1 MEPPDPGTHQS
12 IEMQSAKQGNELDV
26 SQGQSAP
33 ISPPDGHW
41 LRMDPSLAS
50 AVLAKTEEELLGSL
64 AALMRNKVEH
74 EQARRRFAQVQIETE
89 QAKREL
95 EAVKQQLRHAEEEVT
110 TRLNEQSRISEELGR
125 LHREV
130 APLREEHQQHF
141 QTVSD
146 LKNEL
151 TLGQQS
157 LAEAHGNL
165 GKAKEAAAAAE
176 AELAAHRE
184 AIAQLAHLKDEKT
197 VLEESLGPLRAEIDE
212 RIKARE
218 ALVAEA
224 VVLHQQVSDLA
235 TQQAHHAAEVT
246 NLKTSHAELGSQ
258 LDGLRAEHLSL
269 VSQMEDL
276 RPQVAQHASEKEK
289 LQADL
294 ADLQNEIARA
304 AAERQSL
311 QSSLDEEKSQINE
324 LAARKEALKRAVAET
339 VSRQGMLQTEIAA
352 AEGRLHELTEAAEK
366 AEQARMAEGLPLLF
380 ESEVPRI
387 APDWNSYLLESEFH
401 SDESLDAGKVAQLVS
416 SLPGLEGCL
425 IVKNHGA
432 VLASQLPERIHGLLK
447 VPNRN
452 YQLLFERLENKVE
465 EYNLPKARLATFD
478 LGGEALTVAQA
489 NHMFLVVNHRQ
500 NKLRPGMGA
509 KLASIVSE
517 VSKMYP

>member
-1 MEPPDPGTHQS
+1 MEPTDPHTHQS
-12 IEMQSAKQGNELDV
+12 IEVQSAKQGNELDI

-33 ISPPDGHW
+33 ISPPDTHW
-41 LRMDPSLAS
+41 LRMEPSLTS

-74 EQARRRFAQVQIETE
+74 EQASRRFAQVQIETE
-89 QAKREL
+89 QAKREF
-95 EAVKQQLRHAEEEVT
+95 EAVKQQLRRAEEEVT
-110 TRLNEQSRISEELGR
+110 TRLNEQNRISEELVR
-125 LHREV
+125 VQQEL

-141 QTVSD
+141 QTVSG

-151 TLGQQS
+151 ALAQQS

-165 GKAKEAAAAAE
+165 GRVKEAAE
-176 AELAAHRE
+176 TELAAHRA
-184 AIAQLAHLKDEKT
+184 AIAQLAHIKNEKT
-197 VLEESLGPLRAEIDE
+197 ILEGSLAPLRAEIDE

-235 TQQAHHAAEVT
+235 THQAHQVAEVS
-246 NLKTSHAELGSQ
+246 NLGNSHAELRNQ
-258 LDGLRAEHLSL
+258 LDGLRAEHSSL
-269 VSQMEDL
+269 ISQMEDL
-276 RPQVAQHASEKEK
+276 RLHVEQHASEKEK

-294 ADLQNEIARA
+294 ADLQNEIARV

-311 QSSLDEEKSQINE
+311 QSSMAEERSQVNE
-324 LAARKEALKRAVAET
+324 LAARKEALEQAVAEA
-339 VSRQGMLQTEIAA
+339 VSRQGALQTEIAA
-352 AEGRLHELTEAAEK
+352 AEGRLHELTEAGVK
-366 AEQARMAEGLPLLF
+366 AEQARLAEGLPLLF
-380 ESEVPRI
+380 GSEVHRI
-387 APDWNSYLLESEFH
+387 APDWNSYFLESEFH
-401 SDESLDAGKVAQLVS
+401 SDEALDARKVAQLVS
-416 SLPGLEGCL
+416 LLPGLEGCL

-465 EYNLPKARLATFD
+465 EYNLPNARLATFD
-478 LGGEALTVAQA
+478 LGGEALTVTQA
-489 NHMFLVVNHRQ
+489 NHMFVLVNHRQ
-500 NKLRPGMGA
+500 TKLRPGMTA

-517 VSKMYP
+517 VAKMYP